1 MNRWAAI
8 LILAILVLAFQNCSN
23 AKFLQDIT
31 GLSGK
36 GRGPAALVGLSSD
49 GTALPPGGQPTG
61 QPGDPAAV
69 VPGPGVAG
77 QNPSVAM
84 SQCSGLASQ
93 AAGLPLILNGTSY
106 QGQRGIFDVKADMLN
121 LFEGNVGTFRILGL
135 SAASQIASVTAS
147 TGNLT
152 ICGMDVGSISNFTGN
167 ILVVAG
173 NVGNVSNL
181 TGNLTVISGRVLGT
195 VTNVTGNIIEN

>member
-1 MNRWAAI
+1 MNRWAAV
-8 LILAILVLAFQNCSN
+8 LILAILVLGFQNCSN

-36 GRGPAALVGLSSD
+36 GRGPAALVGLSST
-49 GTALPPGGQPTG
+49 GTSLPPGT

-84 SQCSGLASQ
+84 AQCSGLASQ
-93 AAGLPLILNGTSY
+93 EPGLPLIVNGASY
-106 QGQRGIFDVKADMLN
+106 QGQRGTFDVKADMLN

-135 SAASQIASVTAS
+135 SAASQIAGVTSS

-173 NVGNVSNL
+173 DVGNVSNL